1 MLFPSLRTALALVRV
16 DDGAA
21 IIKFLQ
27 GGAKGSIRV
36 HGKVLMIPQTPFLR
50 VAGPALW
57 GFLKAYVDLLLTMK
71 VASSGPLLFN
81 FIRKKPVRAHSK
93 TKTFH
98 YSSISIGP
106 FELLC

>member
-1 MLFPSLRTALALVRV
+1 MRV

-81 FIRKKPVRAHSK
+81 FIRKKPVRAHSSK
-93 TKTFH
+93 IFPLFFH
-98 YSSISIGP
+98 FNWSVRTPLLTDTP
-106 FELLC
+106 FLSHLL